1 MVNPARFETG
11 EEPPPKH
18 EATKCP
24 RCGAWSC
31 FARCPQCGAH
41 KVSLVDHID
50 ETPPPDEL

>member
-18 EATKCP
+18 EASKCP

-41 KVSLVDHID
+41 KVSLVDRID
-50 ETPPPDEL
+50 ETPPPGER